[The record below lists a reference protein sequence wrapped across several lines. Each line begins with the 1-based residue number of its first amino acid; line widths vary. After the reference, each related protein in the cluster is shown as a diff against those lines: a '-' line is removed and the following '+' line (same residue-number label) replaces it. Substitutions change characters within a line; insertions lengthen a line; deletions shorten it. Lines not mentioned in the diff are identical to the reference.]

1 MQATLEKLLHIG
13 VSINIY
19 RVLQNTACKQTIGK
33 MQSQFIF
40 YLIKSTAVLLS
51 FSIKLREMV
60 SSFPR

>member
-40 YLIKSTAVLLS
+40 HLIKSTAVLLS